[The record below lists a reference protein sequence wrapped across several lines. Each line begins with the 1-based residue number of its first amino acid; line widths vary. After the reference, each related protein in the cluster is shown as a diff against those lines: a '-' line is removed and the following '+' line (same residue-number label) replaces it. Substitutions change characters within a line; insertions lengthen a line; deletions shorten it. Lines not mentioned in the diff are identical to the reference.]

1 MSAEIPAT
9 ARSQMGPFAI
19 VPVWAMS
26 WKMTAGEF
34 RIYTVYRSF
43 CDTSGVC
50 FPKTRVVAERAQ
62 CSVSAV
68 RNALQKF
75 RRENLVT
82 TKDVWR
88 DGKEGKEL
96 AYLICTFADLDPR
109 QWDVKPRE
117 GAEGVSLTQVT
128 PLPGTSDTPSLT
140 PVTQEQTSEH
150 TKEQTISGIE
160 ASFDG
165 LRLASEA
172 ASTLPRRGRTKK
184 PTTIRDPKVRNV
196 AADTALAK
204 QIAEEYVYTDE
215 NLDVAVDYL
224 WQYGNASTAAGCVRE
239 RADRAN
245 GEEAMA
251 ELFTLSVE
259 WATGLDAA
267 REYAVEYFG
276 SRDIPGP
283 WVGRLAD
290 RVRDALAIRTP
301 NQALN
306 AAINAVI
313 DGAYQDPGR
322 VLGAIDEVIRV
333 RESERKAERIDRVRK
348 QQEAKVA
355 A

>member
-1 MSAEIPAT
+1 MS
-9 ARSQMGPFAI
+9 I
-19 VPVWAMS
+19 VRAPRP
-26 WKMTAGEF
+26 TGQFTTF
-34 RIYTVYRSF
+34 RNDVLRDERISF
-43 CDTSGVC
+43 
-50 FPKTRVVAERAQ
+50 RALGILVEVL
-62 CSVSAV
+62 SRPDNWRTDSAALAHGRKEGREAV
-68 RNALQKF
+68 RTALHEL
-75 RRENLVT
+75 RLAGYLVQT
-82 TKDVWR
+82 AVRGERGRLQTVSVMYDERQPDV
-88 DGKEGKEL
+88 
-96 AYLICTFADLDPR
+96 DPSTLR
-109 QWDVKPRE
+109 PRKRTSPKPRNPSSGQPDS
-117 GAEGVSLTQVT
+117 GA
-128 PLPGTSDTPSLT
+128 
-140 PVTQEQTSEH
+140 PVVGELGALRSTETNNLEEEPC
-150 TKEQTISGIE
+150 KEERSGIE

-184 PTTIRDPKVRNV
+184 PTTIRDPKVRDV

-224 WQYGNASTAAGCVRE
+224 WQHGNASTAAGCVRE

-251 ELFTLSVE
+251 ELFTLSAE

-322 VLGAIDEVIRV
+322 VLGAIDEVIRT